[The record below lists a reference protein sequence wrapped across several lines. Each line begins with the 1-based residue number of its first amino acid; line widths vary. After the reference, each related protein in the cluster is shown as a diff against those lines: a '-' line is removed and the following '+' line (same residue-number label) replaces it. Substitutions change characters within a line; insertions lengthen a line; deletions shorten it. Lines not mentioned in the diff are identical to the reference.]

1 MNWIKDIISPE
12 TRSWEEF
19 YRNRWQHDK
28 VIRSTHG
35 VNCTGGCSWNIYVKQ
50 GIVTWEMQA
59 LDYPLL
65 EDGLPPY
72 EPRGCQ
78 RGISYSWYLYSPIR
92 VKYPYIRG
100 ALLDLWRKAKEE
112 FEDPVEAWESIVTD
126 DESRARYQRARGK
139 GGFRRGSWEE
149 LQEIIAASVIHTI
162 KKHGSDR
169 IVGFSPIPAM
179 SFLSYAAGARFL
191 QLLGGVN
198 LSFYDW
204 YCDLPPASPE
214 IWGEQTD
221 VAESA
226 DWYNSKFLAVMGSN
240 LNMTR
245 TPDCHFAAESRHNGT
260 KMVVLAPDFSQVS
273 KYADQWIPLHAGQ
286 DGPFWMAVNHVIL
299 KEFHVEKKTP
309 YFLDY
314 VKRYSDSPFLVKL
327 EKFVVRPSG
336 GSSYGDQPQTS
347 VESEGTNYPPEGRTT
362 NAYSPGRLLRA
373 NTLARYKDEENGD
386 WKFLIYD
393 SLSNQP
399 RMPGGSVGHRWGQTQ
414 GKWNLEFK
422 DPSDGSEIDPQL
434 SFIDNSDE
442 VVEVSFLEFGADETF
457 LRSVPAKW
465 IETEDGKVL
474 VTTVYDLLMAQFGVS
489 RGLTGDYPEDYDDTR
504 LSYTP
509 AWQEQWTGVS
519 KETVIKFAR
528 EWASTAAKTEGKCAV
543 IIGAGV
549 NHWYHN
555 NLIYRSAITALM
567 LCGCVG
573 KNGGGLNHYVG
584 QEKLAPVA
592 AWSNIAFAR
601 DWVNAVRLQNAPSW
615 HYVHSEQWRYEG
627 EFTDYHPVP
636 QNGSNG
642 DAGFASGHT
651 IDMQAKAVRCGWL
664 PFYPQFNKPNPLVVQ
679 EAIKSGATT
688 DQEIIDHVVRQIQQ
702 KKLPLSV
709 EKPSSKAN
717 WPRVWFIWRG
727 NALMASAKGHE
738 FFLKHYLGTHHNDI
752 AGECAEG
759 TVKDVDMRSE
769 APQGKMDLVVDLN
782 FRMDTSALYSDI
794 VLPAATWYEKADLNS
809 TDMHSFIHPLSEAV
823 PPCWESKSDWDI
835 FRNLAKRVSEL
846 SEKHL
851 PAPIRDLVAS
861 PLAHDTP
868 DEISQPEIKDWGKG
882 ECEPIPGKTMGHFT
896 LVERDYVNLYNQFIS
911 LGPLARKNGMG
922 AHGVKYAIE
931 DFYDEVVESQQH
943 TIERWNGSKYPSL
956 KRAEDAANMI
966 LHLAPETN
974 GELAYRA
981 YQFVEKKVGR
991 PLSDL
996 AEKSR
1001 LVRTTYKDL
1010 QAQPHRLLN
1019 SPIWS
1024 GLTHDGRAY
1033 SAFTYNYERLVPWRT
1048 LTGRQQFYQD
1058 HEGYIAFGEN
1068 LPTYKPSPKPAAYG
1082 DLKHSTKEGKTKAL
1096 NYLTP
1101 HGKWHIHSTYSDNH
1115 RMMTLSRGCEPL
1127 WMNDE
1132 DAAEIDIKDNDWVEI
1147 YNDNG
1152 VVCTRAVVSARIPK
1166 GACIQYH
1173 SPERTLSVPKS
1184 PMRGNRRAGG
1194 HNSLTRIR
1202 LKPTLMAGGYGQF
1215 TYHFNYWGPTG
1226 VNRDT
1231 FVMVRKLEKVSW

>member
-1 MNWIKDIISPE
+1 MNWIKDLISPQ

-35 VNCTGGCSWNIYVKQ
+35 VNCTGGCSWDIYVKQ

-65 EDGLPPY
+65 QDGLPPY

-92 VKYPYIRG
+92 VKYPYVRG
-100 ALLDLWRKAKEE
+100 ALLDLWREAKAIHN
-112 FEDPVEAWESIVTD
+112 DPIEAWESIVTNK
-126 DESRARYQRARGK
+126 ESRARYQRARGK
-139 GGFRRGSWEE
+139 GGFRRGNWEE
-149 LQEIIAASVIHTI
+149 MLELIAASTIYTI

-169 IVGFSPIPAM
+169 VVGFSPIPAM
-179 SFLSYAAGARFL
+179 SFLSYGAGSRFL

-221 VAESA
+221 VCESA

-286 DGPFWMAVNHVIL
+286 DGAFWMAVNHVIL
-299 KEFHVEKKTP
+299 KEFHHEKQTP

-314 VKRYSDSPFLVKL
+314 VKRYTDSPFLIKL
-327 EKFVVRPSG
+327 EKKG
-336 GSSYGDQPQTS
+336 ETYT
-347 VESEGTNYPPEGRTT
+347 
-362 NAYSPGRLLRA
+362 AGRLLRA
-373 NTLARYKDEENGD
+373 NKLARYKDEENGD
-386 WKFLIYD
+386 WKFLVFD
-393 SLSNQP
+393 SLSNEP
-399 RMPGGSVGHRWGQTQ
+399 RMPGGAVGHRWGKTE
-414 GKWNLEFK
+414 GKWNLEPK
-422 DPSDGSEIDPQL
+422 DPTDGSPISPQL
-434 SFIDNSDE
+434 SFIDNHSQC
-442 VVEVSFLEFGADETF
+442 VNVTVEEFGSEKLFT
-457 LRSVPAKW
+457 RGVPAKW
-465 IETEDGKVL
+465 IETKDGQVL
-474 VTTVYDLLMAQFGVS
+474 VTTVYDLMMAQFGVN
-489 RGLTGDYPEDYDDTR
+489 RGLGGDYPSDYNDENQ
-504 LSYTP
+504 SYTP
-509 AWQEQWTGVS
+509 AWQEKWSGVS
-519 KETVIKFAR
+519 RETVIKFAR
-528 EWASTAAKTEGKCAV
+528 EWASTAEKTEGKCMV

-584 QEKLAPVA
+584 QEKLATVA
-592 AWSNIAFAR
+592 SWSTIAFAK
-601 DWVNAVRLQNAPSW
+601 DWIPPSRLQNAPSW
-615 HYVHSEQWRYEG
+615 HYVNSEQWRYER
-627 EFTDYHPVP
+627 EFADYHTMP

-642 DAGFASGHT
+642 TSATGGASIAGGHAV
-651 IDMQAKAVRCGWL
+651 DVQVKAVRCGWL
-664 PFYPQFNKPNPLVVQ
+664 PFYPQFNKPNTQVIADASAAGANTNEEIVKYVVAQ
-679 EAIKSGATT
+679 LKEK
-688 DQEIIDHVVRQIQQ
+688 QLQF
-702 KKLPLSV
+702 SV
-709 EKPSSKAN
+709 ENPSAEEN

-752 AGECAEG
+752 AEECAEG
-759 TVKDVDMRSE
+759 SVKDVAMNGK
-769 APQGKMDLVVDLN
+769 APEGKFDLIVDLN

-809 TDMHSFIHPLSEAV
+809 TDMHSFIHPLAEAV
-823 PPCWESKSDWDI
+823 PPCWESRSDWDI
-835 FRNLAKRVSEL
+835 FRSLAKKVSEL
-846 SEKHL
+846 AANHL
-851 PAPIRDLVAS
+851 PTPMRDLVTL
-861 PLAHDTP
+861 PLSHDTP
-868 DEISQPEIKDWGKG
+868 DEIAQSEIKDWSKG
-882 ECEPIPGKTMGHFT
+882 ECEAIPGKTMPHFAV
-896 LVERDYVNLYNQFIS
+896 VERDYVNLYNRFIS
-911 LGPLARKNGMG
+911 LGPLAKQGMG
-922 AHGVKYAIE
+922 AHGIKYATE
-931 DFYDEVVESQQH
+931 DFYNDVVNSQSYPI
-943 TIERWNGSKYPSL
+943 TEWNGQKYPSL
-956 KRAEDAANMI
+956 KRAEEAADMV
-966 LHLAPETN
+966 LLFAPETN

-981 YQFVEKKVGR
+981 YKHVEKSVGL
-991 PLSDL
+991 PLADL
-996 AEKSR
+996 AAESR
-1001 LVRTTYKDL
+1001 DVRLSYKDL
-1010 QAQPHRLLN
+1010 QAQPRRLLN
-1019 SPIWS
+1019 SPVWS
-1024 GLTHDGRAY
+1024 GLMDDGRAY
-1033 SAFTYNYERLVPWRT
+1033 APFTYNYEKLVPWRT

-1058 HEGYIAFGEN
+1058 HEGYIAYGEN
-1068 LPTYKPSPKPAAYG
+1068 LPTYKPSPLPADYG
-1082 DLKHSTKEGKTKAL
+1082 DLKHSTREGKVKAL

-1127 WMNDE
+1127 WLNDE
-1132 DAAEIDIKDNDWVEI
+1132 DAVELGIQDNDWVET

-1152 VVCTRAVVSARIPK
+1152 VVCTRAVVSHRIPK
-1166 GACIQYH
+1166 GVCIQYH
-1173 SPERTLSVPKS
+1173 SPERTLSIPKS
-1184 PMRGNRRAGG
+1184 PMRKNRRAGG

-1202 LKPTLMAGGYGQF
+1202 LKPLLMVGGYGQF

-1231 FVMVRKLEKVSW
+1231 FVLVRKLEKVNW